1 MPDAFRVRY
10 RERNMRAIRLTGLL
24 LVAAVVALLLALDGV
39 GLPVGRAVSVASGT
53 EDSPQRQVDENAPS
67 GDSARSHGDVVA
79 AVAGRAPDLL
89 SQLIRID
96 TTNPP
101 GNELDAVRFLA
112 SILESE
118 GIASQIIESSP
129 GRGNLYARL
138 PGDGTKKPIILL
150 SHLDVVPADPRGW
163 DNPPLEGVIA
173 DGAVHGRGALD
184 AKGISVTQLLSLV
197 AIKRLGLQLSRDVI
211 LLAVADEET
220 GGRSGAGWIV
230 EHKFAL
236 VSGAEFVLNE
246 GGFIRAGDDKP
257 LIYNLNAA
265 EKGPCW
271 FRVVATGEPGHAS
284 RPAPETAVTRL
295 IHALENLVT
304 WERPYEVGPVVAGYY
319 AAYAVLDEKHAR
331 QLRQLERS
339 LEDPDFYA
347 WFMSDPAAA
356 ALVRDTLTPTVL
368 QGSGKT
374 NVVPAEAVAEI
385 DSRLLPGHD
394 CDEFLGDVR
403 KRIASDWVRVE
414 AMDVAFPSSQSPL
427 ANELTAA
434 VEKLASEEGQPAV
447 VLPGLQAGFT
457 DSHYFRAKGI
467 ASYGFTPIVV
477 TAEQRRSVHGPNENV
492 GTEELKDGVKR
503 MTRLIQL
510 VSG

>member
-1 MPDAFRVRY
+1 MRVVRF
-10 RERNMRAIRLTGLL
+10 TGLL
-24 LVAAVVALLLALDGV
+24 LAFATVLLLLALDGV
-39 GLPVGRAVSVASGT
+39 GVPAGQTSFATLGREEPQIEARAAGPIGYSN
-53 EDSPQRQVDENAPS
+53 DSPQ
-67 GDSARSHGDVVA
+67 GVVA
-79 AVAGRAPDLL
+79 AVAQRAPELL

-101 GNELDAVRFLA
+101 GDELDAVRFLA
-112 SILESE
+112 STLESE
-118 GIASQIIESSP
+118 GIASEIFEPSP

-138 PGDGTKKPIILL
+138 RGNGTKRPIILL

-163 DNPPLEGVIA
+163 DRPPLDGVIEE
-173 DGAVHGRGALD
+173 GAVHGRGALD
-184 AKGISVTQLLSLV
+184 AKGIAITQLLSLV
-197 AIKRLGLQLSRDVI
+197 AIKRLGVPLSRDVI

-220 GGRSGAGWIV
+220 GGRSGAGWITH
-230 EHKFAL
+230 EKFDL

-246 GGFIRAGDDKP
+246 GGFIRAADGKP

-271 FRVVATGEPGHAS
+271 FRVIATGEPGHAS

-295 IHALENLVT
+295 VGALERLVT

-368 QGSGKT
+368 QGSSKT
-374 NVVPAEAVAEI
+374 NVVPAEALAEI

-394 CDEFLGDVR
+394 CEEFLADVR
-403 KRIASDWVRVE
+403 RHIGNQSVRVE
-414 AMDVAFPSSQSPL
+414 PMDVAFPSSQSPL
-427 ANELTAA
+427 ANDLTAA
-434 VEKLASEEGQPAV
+434 VEKLAAEEGQPAV

-477 TAEQRRSVHGPNENV
+477 TADQRRAVHGPNENV
-492 GTEELKDGVKR
+492 GVEQLKDGIER
-503 MTRLIQL
+503 LTRLLQL
-510 VSG
+510 VSD